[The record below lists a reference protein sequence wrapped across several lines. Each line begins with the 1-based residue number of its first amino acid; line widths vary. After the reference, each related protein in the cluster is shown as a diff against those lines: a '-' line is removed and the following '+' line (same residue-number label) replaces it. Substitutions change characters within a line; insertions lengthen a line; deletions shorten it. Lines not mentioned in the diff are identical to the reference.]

1 MTKKKGKNMPNKKP
15 TKKPNKPSSKPTP
28 KNVPKI
34 PPMGDK
40 EMMSDC
46 LNSEKNCTSV
56 YNTFANE
63 CVNPRLRN
71 DFINT
76 LKDAH
81 DVQSELFME
90 AKNRGWYVV
99 KDAKATDIQQAAKK
113 YSASGMSS

>member
-1 MTKKKGKNMPNKKP
+1 MPTNKNSNKKTTTTSKP
-15 TKKPNKPSSKPTP
+15 APKKNPPSSGMTAS
-28 KNVPKI
+28 KI
-34 PPMGDK
+34 PTMGDK

-63 CVNPRLRN
+63 CVNPKLRN

-81 DVQSELFME
+81 DVQSELFTE
-90 AKNRGWYVV
+90 AQNRGWYVV
-99 KDAKATDIQQAAKK
+99 KAAKQPDIAQAAKK
-113 YSASGMSS
+113 YSAMNG